1 MTKDS
6 ARGVTQAPNRDFEN
20 PDLTIALAAAHLG
33 AQAVRV
39 TPRRS
44 ASVSFKGDADPVTD
58 ADHRSQQVIVKYLR
72 DHRPDDV
79 LVTEE
84 ATSQATLRQGRVWLI
99 DPLDGTTNYLH
110 GFPWM
115 AVSVALWV
123 DDAPSVGVVV
133 DISTG
138 DEYAAVAGHG
148 AWRNGSALEVS
159 ATPDLGKALIVTGFP
174 YDRSERAEIC
184 DTSFR
189 RVLGAA
195 QGVRRLGAAS
205 LDLCMVAAGKL
216 DGYWEEDLSPWDMGA
231 GVLMVTEAGGRVTC
245 QDGQPIS
252 ASTPFVVAGNG
263 RIHPQ
268 FLETLRGPRL
278 S

>member
-6 ARGVTQAPNRDFEN
+6 ARGVTRAPARDFEN
-20 PDLTIALAAAHLG
+20 PDLAIALAAARLG
-33 AQAVRV
+33 VQAVRA
-39 TPRRS
+39 TSRRS
-44 ASVSFKGDADPVTD
+44 ANVSFKGDADPVTD
-58 ADHRSQQVIVKYLR
+58 ADRRSQQVILKYLR
-72 DHRPDDV
+72 DHRPEDV
-79 LVTEE
+79 VVTEE
-84 ATSQATLRQGRVWLI
+84 SNHQANLHRGRVWLV

-138 DEYAAVAGHG
+138 DEYCAVAGEG
-148 AWRNGSALEVS
+148 ARRNGSALKVS
-159 ATPDLGKALIVTGFP
+159 ATADLGKALIVTGFP
-174 YDRSERAEIC
+174 YSRSERTEIC

-189 RVLGAA
+189 RVLRAA

-231 GVLMVTEAGGRVTC
+231 GVLMVTEAGGQVTD
-245 QDGQPIS
+245 QDGRQIS

-268 FLETLRGPRL
+268 FLETLHDPRL